1 MRHFKI
7 KEFLCPCCGQ
17 GVEEMSKGLLYMLDT
32 ARDIAGIPFIITS
45 GFRCHEHNKEVGGSP
60 ASSHLEGVAADI
72 KADTSRKRY
81 LIVKAL
87 IQAGFNRI
95 GIGKNFVH
103 VDLDLD
109 KTDSLMWTYYKEK

>member
-1 MRHFKI
+1 MRHFI
-7 KEFLCPCCGQ
+7 IEEFLCPCCGQ
-17 GVEEMSKGLLYMLDT
+17 GVEEMSEGLLHMLDT

-60 ASSHLEGVAADI
+60 ASSHMKGLAADI
-72 KADTSRKRY
+72 KANTTRGKY
-81 LIVKAL
+81 LIVKSL

-95 GIGKNFVH
+95 GVGKKFIH
-103 VDLDLD
+103 VDIDPD